1 MEGRLVG
8 EQRGCLCGGW
18 KESSHA
24 MEGAGKEPGKG
35 TRRWLSGTQ
44 SLQGKHKDWSLNLQ
58 HPDKK
63 PAYWQAHSP
72 SVGGGGACGRD
83 QRIAGGLAACQ
94 PGSRFSK
101 THPVSRG

>member
-1 MEGRLVG
+1 MTGRELLVGDGMEGRLVG

-72 SVGGGGACGRD
+72 SVGVGAGHV
-83 QRIAGGLAACQ
+83 AGI
-94 PGSRFSK
+94 
-101 THPVSRG
+101 RG